1 MVAVAAIGYGKT
13 TAINQF
19 METHPPQMRFAY
31 VHVSHGTS
39 NADYLWKRIIKR
51 IQLVDPDLGKELDA
65 IPVPRTV
72 EEREHCAEV
81 IEGGLLRDDS
91 LVLVLDDYHH
101 VKSEILDLLIEHL
114 AQYPK
119 LGLHILVLS
128 RTSVRFPI
136 DELVLKGCCKTLYAD
151 AFRFNQAD
159 IHAYAELNGVL
170 LTPPPQEQKLLAMSE
185 GWIAAIH
192 LILQQFRST
201 GRFAPSTSLY
211 RLIAGSEIPRY
222 TTHQLVVAASLC
234 LAGVQCFLGKYRVWV

>member
-1 MVAVAAIGYGKT
+1 MKRKKQYLLRRQQLQASLQSIETIPLMVAVAAIGYGKKT

-19 METHPPQMRFAY
+19 METHPQMRFAY

-81 IEGGLLRDDS
+81 IEGLLRDDS

-170 LTPPPQEQKLLAMSE
+170 LTPPQEQKLLAMSE
-185 GWIAAIH
+185 G
-192 LILQQFRST
+192 
-201 GRFAPSTSLY
+201 
-211 RLIAGSEIPRY
+211 
-222 TTHQLVVAASLC
+222 
-234 LAGVQCFLGKYRVWV
+234 